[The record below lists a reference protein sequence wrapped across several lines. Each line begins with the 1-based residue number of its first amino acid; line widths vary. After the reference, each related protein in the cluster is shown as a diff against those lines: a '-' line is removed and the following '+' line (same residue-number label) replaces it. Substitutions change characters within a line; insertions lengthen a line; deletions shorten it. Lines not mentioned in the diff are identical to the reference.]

1 MKSIRLLL
9 ADDHALVRAG
19 IRALINRLA
28 GMEVVAEAGDGR
40 EALRLI
46 EQLQPDVALLD
57 ITMPGLNGFEVLDYV
72 TRYSPGVR
80 VIILSIHQSREYATQ
95 ALKAGAAGYLPKAA
109 ASNELKEAIDTV
121 TRGET
126 YVSNEVAP
134 DGIPASADTEQSRL
148 EKLTPRQR
156 EILTLI
162 AQANATKDIARSLNI
177 SVKTVESHRSKL
189 MERLGIHDVAGL
201 VRYAIRMGLVK
212 IE

>member
-1 MKSIRLLL
+1 ML

-19 IRALINRLA
+19 IRALINRLP
-28 GMEVVAEAGDGR
+28 GIEVVAEAGDGH

-57 ITMPGLNGFEVLDYV
+57 IAMPGLNGFEVLDYV
-72 TRYSPGVR
+72 AKYSPKVR
-80 VIILSIHQSREYATQ
+80 IIILSVHEAKEYATQ
-95 ALKAGAAGYLPKAA
+95 ALKAGAAGYLPKTA

-121 TRGET
+121 MRGEP
-126 YVSNEVAP
+126 YVSVEVAH
-134 DGIPASADTEQSRL
+134 DAIAFAAGSERSRL

-156 EILTLI
+156 EILTQI
-162 AQANATKDIARSLNI
+162 AQGNPTRGIARALNI

-201 VRYAIRMGLVK
+201 VRFAIRMGLVK

>member
-1 MKSIRLLL
+1 MKSIRLVL

-126 YVSNEVAP
+126 YVSTEVAP

-201 VRYAIRMGLVK
+201 VRYATRMGLVK

>member
-80 VIILSIHQSREYATQ
+80 VIFPPCALSS
-95 ALKAGAAGYLPKAA
+95 LKTLGAC
-109 ASNELKEAIDTV
+109 SCNNF
-121 TRGET
+121 GE
-126 YVSNEVAP
+126 
-134 DGIPASADTEQSRL
+134 
-148 EKLTPRQR
+148 
-156 EILTLI
+156 
-162 AQANATKDIARSLNI
+162 
-177 SVKTVESHRSKL
+177 
-189 MERLGIHDVAGL
+189 
-201 VRYAIRMGLVK
+201 
-212 IE
+212 

>member
-1 MKSIRLLL
+1 
-9 ADDHALVRAG
+9 
-19 IRALINRLA
+19 
-28 GMEVVAEAGDGR
+28 MEVVAEAGDGR

-57 ITMPGLNGFEVLDYV
+57 ITMPGLNGFEVLEYV

-126 YVSNEVAP
+126 YVSTEVAP